1 MSSMIQT
8 PRKRVVA
15 LFAAVLVTS
24 VLAGCLHGG
33 DDPEPDERWGPGG
46 QDGRD
51 DRRGPDDPENP
62 TPPAGEGSSSGSNNT
77 TQPRAAIV
85 EAVLQVDPEEAWV
98 GENFTFDGSASMVRH
113 GSVLQWNYDFGDNES
128 KNLSAD
134 EDPVVEH
141 NYSAGG
147 TYTVNLTLVVEG
159 EDGRQVEN
167 STNLTV
173 FVHERL
179 VIPETEVSAG
189 LFSSDSEE
197 HPFEAGT
204 HALNFTV
211 HLELEHTA
219 MSFES
224 SEGTV
229 RVTDPESA
237 AIVEQEFDLSSGETT
252 DLSLEGEFNATGE
265 HHVEIEV
272 ESGSV
277 EYQGSLYVF
286 YRVLG

>member
-8 PRKRVVA
+8 PRKSVVA
-15 LFAAVLVTS
+15 LFAAVLATS
-24 VLAGCLHGG
+24 VLAGCLHGE
-33 DDPEPDERWGPGG
+33 DDPEPDERWAPGG

-51 DRRGPDDPENP
+51 DRRSPDDPENP
-62 TPPAGEGSSSGSNNT
+62 TPPTGEGSSSGSNNT
-77 TQPRAAIV
+77 SQPRAAEV
-85 EAVLQVDPEEAWV
+85 EAALKVDPEEGWV
-98 GENFTFDGSASMVRH
+98 GENLTFDGSASIIRH
-113 GSVLQWNYDFGDNES
+113 GSVLQWRYDFGDNES

-141 NYSAGG
+141 IYSAGG
-147 TYTVNLTLVVEG
+147 TYTVNLTLVAEG
-159 EDGRQVEN
+159 EDGGQVEKT
-167 STNLTV
+167 TNLTV

-179 VIPETEVSAG
+179 EIPETEVSAG

-197 HPFEAGT
+197 HPFEART

-211 HLELEHTA
+211 HLGLEHTA

-229 RVTDPESA
+229 RVKAPEGGV
-237 AIVEQEFDLSSGETT
+237 IVEQEFDLSSGETT
-252 DLSLEGEFNATGE
+252 DLSLEGEFNATGG

-286 YRVLG
+286 YRALG